1 MSCRRNT
8 AVLLLL
14 AAYITSV
21 TAVGLYDP
29 RLLGDAGPAQG
40 LDSLDGA
47 IWSVGV
53 RVKQEYV
60 DVPATVPGF
69 APVSHA
75 FSRMA
80 NMHTFKNIIP
90 SQRDSSSHDPE
101 AVNHLDASSLPHE
114 PWRRSLLSDP
124 SFPTGCSKFFDP
136 SHSEEDVDK
145 TSRNNS
151 FPLSVHCSNAS
162 LTEISPI
169 LLPPTAINL

>member
-8 AVLLLL
+8 VLLFA

-69 APVSHA
+69 AP
-75 FSRMA
+75 
-80 NMHTFKNIIP
+80 HTTPRLLLTCAPRHYTF
-90 SQRDSSSHDPE
+90 
-101 AVNHLDASSLPHE
+101 PH
-114 PWRRSLLSDP
+114 WLL
-124 SFPTGCSKFFDP
+124 
-136 SHSEEDVDK
+136 
-145 TSRNNS
+145 
-151 FPLSVHCSNAS
+151 
-162 LTEISPI
+162 
-169 LLPPTAINL
+169 